1 MLSHVQQYF
10 WIYGLSILE
19 AQSDRYADIKPILPK
34 IASEHNGAIGEIKL
48 NENGDLESSD
58 YSIYEIDNAEWVVIG
73 SYFRNGTIIF
83 NDQ

>member
-1 MLSHVQQYF
+1 MLLVLHQTFLGFMDYLQQHA
-10 WIYGLSILE
+10 LLTS
-19 AQSDRYADIKPILPK
+19 KPILPK